1 MFCRHCGAKISDE
14 AVFCTAC
21 GERVARQTTVS
32 ETKEDAS
39 FAQNAESVK
48 NEESVVDTGSG
59 EGAQSE
65 ETQVSKEEPTQKTE
79 EKTEEAKEEEAKTE
93 EAKKEE
99 AKTEEAKKEETK
111 TEEAKE
117 EETKIEEE
125 KAEEAKTEEAKTE
138 EERAEEAKTEETK
151 AEEAKT
157 EETKTEETKTEAAKT
172 EEDQSGEEKKK
183 KKKEKK
189 EKTKKGKAACV
200 ALSVLA
206 CILVVIL
213 GVYAETIFLVRSAT
227 SKDAVADLVK
237 NLDVSEMKIN
247 FGGQEGD
254 TLTDY
259 VVGQA
264 GGVFKDYITKA
275 KVRKLLKQEFVSE
288 FLEEKIN
295 DYVGDLFG
303 NNGKGVVEV
312 QEVRK
317 LLERND
323 ETIFEILDPEMK
335 TYFPG
340 DPYEYLE
347 EELERHGTLDMTDLS
362 RYRTEQPLV
371 FSLIRYLLSYW
382 MLALLLVLIL
392 ALAVGIFMLQ
402 QRRIKGFGYMGV
414 SLFIIGI
421 VSLTV
426 SFMTGII
433 ASWLEQG
440 IGFESEFWQQILAP
454 VRTKG
459 LMAGI
464 ILAASGVVFYVIH
477 VIGKAVQKKKAGV
490 SAEMPVETPVE
501 TQPPQE

>member
-1 MFCRHCGAKISDE
+1 MFCRHCGAQISDK

-21 GERVARQTTVS
+21 GERVARQTTVP
-32 ETKEDAS
+32 ETREDAS
-39 FAQNAESVK
+39 FPQNAASVK
-48 NEESVVDTGSG
+48 NEGPVVNIALGESAQP
-59 EGAQSE
+59 EG
-65 ETQVSKEEPTQKTE
+65 TQDSREEPTQK
-79 EKTEEAKEEEAKTE
+79 A
-93 EAKKEE
+93 
-99 AKTEEAKKEETK
+99 
-111 TEEAKE
+111 
-117 EETKIEEE
+117 
-125 KAEEAKTEEAKTE
+125 
-138 EERAEEAKTEETK
+138 
-151 AEEAKT
+151 
-157 EETKTEETKTEAAKT
+157 
-172 EEDQSGEEKKK
+172 
-183 KKKEKK
+183 
-189 EKTKKGKAACV
+189 KKGKAACV
-200 ALSVLA
+200 VLSVLA

-237 NLDVSEMKIN
+237 NLDISEIKIN

-259 VVGQA
+259 IVGQA

-288 FLEEKIN
+288 FLEEKMN

-303 NNGKGVVEV
+303 NNGKGVVEAR
-312 QEVRK
+312 EVRK

-323 ETIFEILDPEMK
+323 ETIFEVLAPEMK

-347 EELERHGTLDMTDLS
+347 EELERYGTLDMTDLS

-421 VSLTV
+421 VSLAV
-426 SFMTGII
+426 SFMSGII
-433 ASWLEQG
+433 APWLEQS

-454 VRTKG
+454 VRAKG

-464 ILAASGVVFYVIH
+464 ILAASGAVFYVIH
-477 VIGKAVQKKKAGV
+477 AIGKAVQKKKADPLMG
-490 SAEMPVETPVE
+490 SR
-501 TQPPQE
+501 

>member
-14 AVFCTAC
+14 AFFCTAC
-21 GERVARQTTVS
+21 GERVARQTTVP

-48 NEESVVDTGSG
+48 DEESVVDTGSG
-59 EGAQSE
+59 EGAQPE
-65 ETQVSKEEPTQKTE
+65 ETQVSKEEPTQKAE
-79 EKTEEAKEEEAKTE
+79 EKTEEAKTE
-93 EAKKEE
+93 EA
-99 AKTEEAKKEETK
+99 
-111 TEEAKE
+111 
-117 EETKIEEE
+117 

-138 EERAEEAKTEETK
+138 EAKTEEAKTEETK
-151 AEEAKT
+151 AEEVKT
-157 EETKTEETKTEAAKT
+157 EEVNAEVAKT

-183 KKKEKK
+183 KEKKEKK
-189 EKTKKGKAACV
+189 KRGKAACV

-213 GVYAETIFLVRSAT
+213 GVYAETICLVRSAT

-237 NLDVSEMKIN
+237 NLDVSEMKIY

-254 TLTDY
+254 TLTNY

-275 KVRKLLKQEFVSE
+275 KVRKLLKQEFVTE
-288 FLEEKIN
+288 FLEEKMN

-323 ETIFEILDPEMK
+323 ETIFEVLDPEMK

-347 EELERHGTLDMTDLS
+347 EELERNGTLDKTDLS

-382 MLALLLVLIL
+382 MLALLLVLIV
-392 ALAVGIFMLQ
+392 ALAVGVFMVQ
-402 QRRIKGFGYMGV
+402 QQRIKGFGYMGV

-421 VSLTV
+421 VSLAV

-464 ILAASGVVFYVIH
+464 ILAASGAVFYVIYA
-477 VIGKAVQKKKAGV
+477 IGKAVQKKKAEAP
-490 SAEMPVETPVE
+490 AEMPAE